1 MLLAGKDK
9 NNCPQPEEKQC
20 RDKLE
25 NKLSKEGEK
34 ERKHKS
40 NRKSGKVPYKEGKL
54 RTVVRKRNRKK
65 EN

>member
-1 MLLAGKDK
+1 MLLAGKEK

-25 NKLSKEGEK
+25 NKLSKEREK

-54 RTVVRKRNRKK
+54 K
-65 EN
+65 